1 MWISEDCQVFSIL
14 QNLIMTRWG
23 LPLFLICSF
32 PPSFQKSEQKY
43 ESESKLLVLG
53 QVYQPSYYQVAL
65 PPQFYQQP
73 YLFQQQINPYYP
85 YPYQQQYQPQQSYQ
99 FNPQIQQVPVYQP
112 VQNPIDNPNMKPFYQ
127 PSIMKPVYQP
137 AKNPAYQSA
146 MKPVNPVYQPTMM
159 PVYQPTMNPTTGIC
173 MD

>member
-1 MWISEDCQVFSIL
+1 MWMREDCQVFSIL

-23 LPLFLICSF
+23 LSLFLICSF

-112 VQNPIDNPNMKPFYQ
+112 VQTPIDNP
-127 PSIMKPVYQP
+127 
-137 AKNPAYQSA
+137 
-146 MKPVNPVYQPTMM
+146 
-159 PVYQPTMNPTTGIC
+159 
-173 MD
+173 